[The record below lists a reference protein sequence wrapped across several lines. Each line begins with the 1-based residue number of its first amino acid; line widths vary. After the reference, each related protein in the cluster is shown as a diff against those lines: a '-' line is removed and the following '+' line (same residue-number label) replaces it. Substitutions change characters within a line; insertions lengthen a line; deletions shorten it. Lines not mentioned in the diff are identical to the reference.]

1 LKVLPR
7 KTLRNFSERS
17 SCMCPELR
25 ATTNGDM
32 GIHCGTGK
40 RRKKT
45 KEAHDSIMT
54 TFYFLFNLFNFI
66 FGGKF
71 CQFVPTQHTIYT
83 LL

>member
-25 ATTNGDM
+25 ATNGDM
-32 GIHCGTGK
+32 GTHCGTGK

-54 TFYFLFNLFNFI
+54 TFYF
-66 FGGKF
+66 
-71 CQFVPTQHTIYT
+71 
-83 LL
+83 